1 MECLESSS
9 RKSVSGRSSLWPLVS
24 EWRGSMAWPAHKEI
38 GCSTPPPKSLR
49 ILNLLTYILL
59 IFVNVASQTG
69 LFGPDNATISRR
81 FSTPL
86 TPAGCGQAL
95 SCDLHHLA

>member
-1 MECLESSS
+1 
-9 RKSVSGRSSLWPLVS
+9 
-24 EWRGSMAWPAHKEI
+24 MAWPAHKEI

-49 ILNLLTYILL
+49 ILNLLTYIIL

-86 TPAGCGQAL
+86 TPAGCDQAL
-95 SCDLHHLA
+95 KCNFATPLEAAGRRQVQRKRAWTAC